1 MIFGPFRLSVTALI
15 SGAAFLLRAGPVFA
29 QCGSPSMAAIAGR
42 VTTEKQPRIDWAAV
56 SKANAYRVHL
66 QSRGPEGRVVSVHD
80 TVVKAPTFLPPQ
92 SLAEHHAKVT
102 VRVSAVCGSET
113 SAEAVSWFLIDTSP
127 TCRLGEMSA
136 VADAGT
142 ASLRWQPVA
151 GAVSY
156 EVRAYGL
163 LDGRLMASQET
174 RAPEAKLGL
183 SDGAVVSVRPA
194 CASGLGEAVYRVLAR

>member
-1 MIFGPFRLSVTALI
+1 
-15 SGAAFLLRAGPVFA
+15 
-29 QCGSPSMAAIAGR
+29 MATIAGQA
-42 VTTEKQPRIDWAAV
+42 TTEKQPRIDWTAV
-56 SKANAYRVHL
+56 PEANAYRVHL
-66 QSRGPEGRVVSVHD
+66 QSRVPEGRVVSVHD
-80 TVVKAPTFLPPQ
+80 TAVKQAAFLPPQ
-92 SLAEHHAKVT
+92 PLAEHRAKVT

-194 CASGLGEAVYRVLAR
+194 CASGLGEALYRVLAR